1 MSKDKSE
8 DQAAQLIQLAGAMAE
23 MGLTFY
29 RAAINVGAD
38 ATEAIR
44 LTQAY
49 FGAMLFGNQQNQQK
63 PPESEE

>member
-1 MSKDKSE
+1 MSKNKSE
-8 DQAAQLIQLAGAMAE
+8 DQAAQLVQFAGAMAE

-49 FGAMLFGNQQNQQK
+49 FGAMLFGNQQNKK